1 MRCTAQ
7 QLQLPVH
14 TNCHRQWWL
23 TFLQLHCIQVHTLL
37 GMPGHNAPSSR
48 STEPTHLSPAPH
60 THPPLLQVLSQALS
74 IWNLQAIPYDNSE
87 LRAEP
92 GFDPLKETAY
102 ICNLQARS

>member
-1 MRCTAQ
+1 
-7 QLQLPVH
+7 
-14 TNCHRQWWL
+14 
-23 TFLQLHCIQVHTLL
+23 
-37 GMPGHNAPSSR
+37 
-48 STEPTHLSPAPH
+48 
-60 THPPLLQVLSQALS
+60 VLSQALS